1 MPTNLDNMYYRRNW
15 HNCSVDYYEGY
26 KSTMTDFHMHDYY
39 EISLILSGKV
49 KVLLPDHV
57 REGTEPRIVLASP
70 KTPHLMSR
78 HPDIFYSRL
87 NLLFSDEFIADYI
100 PEWKQLSTVF
110 GKAGR
115 VVTLS
120 PEQTALCK
128 SRILEIQA
136 EKDPFRQ
143 RLMILCLL
151 SLIAEIAGTEEND
164 GTEIPR
170 FVSDALTYISTN
182 YAKKILASEL
192 AWSLGV
198 GRTTLMTA
206 FKKYIGCTL
215 NDYVIRFRVKS
226 ALRLLREGKTE
237 QEAAEVCGFSDTC
250 SLIRSFKRCYGKT
263 PRQYLLAE
271 K

>member
-1 MPTNLDNMYYRRNW
+1 M
-15 HNCSVDYYEGY
+15 
-26 KSTMTDFHMHDYY
+26 
-39 EISLILSGKV
+39 EIRKNYS
-49 KVLLPDHV
+49 LLPHNTFGMDVKASLFIEYSSVEELKTVLRDYPLTHSSWLHV
-57 REGTEPRIVLASP
+57 GEGS
-70 KTPHLMSR
+70 
-78 HPDIFYSRL
+78 

-263 PRQYLLAE
+263 PKQYLLAE